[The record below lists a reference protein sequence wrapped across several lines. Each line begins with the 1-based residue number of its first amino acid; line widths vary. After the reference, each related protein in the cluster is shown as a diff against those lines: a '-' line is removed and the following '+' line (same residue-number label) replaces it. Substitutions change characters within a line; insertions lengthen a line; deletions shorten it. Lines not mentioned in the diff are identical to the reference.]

1 MTIDKKFINQF
12 INVST
17 RAALASSYTV
27 GKKDKIVSDQA
38 AVDAMREELNKI
50 DMIGEIVIGEGALD
64 EAPMLYT
71 GEILGSKKGPQLD
84 IAVDPLE
91 GTNFAANN
99 LPGAISVISVAE
111 KGNLFNAP
119 ETYMN
124 KIATGKVD
132 KDVVDLDY
140 PLKKNLSN
148 LADFRNKDISSLTA
162 CILDRPRHKKIIDE
176 LNELR
181 IKIKLISDGD
191 VLGALYVSN
200 PKYNVDIFLGI
211 GGGPEGVLAASALDT
226 FQCHFQGRFIFDDD
240 KDIID
245 AKKMGITDLNRKY
258 DLNEII
264 KGDSIF
270 CATGITNSDVLSG
283 IKIENDS
290 YIAETLVTHKSSNF
304 KEIIKKTS
312 LFKEWFQSLEKSG
325 KKTRLIK
332 I

>member
-27 GKKDKIVSDQA
+27 GKKDKIVADQA

-140 PLKKNLSN
+140 PLRKNLSN

-176 LNELR
+176 LTELK

-226 FQCHFQGRFIFDDD
+226 FQCHFQGRFIFDED

-270 CATGITNSDVLSG
+270 CATGITNSEVLSG
-283 IKIENDS
+283 IKIEKDN
-290 YIAETLVTHKSSNF
+290 YVTETLVTHKSSNI
-304 KEIIKKTS
+304 KEIVKKTS
-312 LFKEWFQSLEKSG
+312 LFKE
-325 KKTRLIK
+325 
-332 I
+332 